1 MAAAACS
8 GAKLSAALW
17 HAAPPPKLAPNGC
30 EEAEGTAWLKTPAN
44 RKEKRGFNGG
54 SRPARAGPSGKQGA
68 EAARAA
74 SGGHSPSG

>member
-44 RKEKRGFNGG
+44 RKEKRGFNG
-54 SRPARAGPSGKQGA
+54 SARAGAGGA
-68 EAARAA
+68 KRQAGR
-74 SGGHSPSG
+74 